1 MGGFIKRQYNSHK
14 QTADNFIWRSLQML
28 GQQGITF
35 FIFILCARLLTSFNF
50 GIYNYILAIIFFLIM
65 FGDFGI
71 STATSKY
78 VAEYN
83 ITDQEKLRAVLFNSG
98 LIIFALAFILSILAV
113 SVGPWY
119 LGDKYVYVLY
129 LLPLIFMSPMTSL
142 YDGVYRG
149 LKKFRQLATI
159 SMVVS
164 IVSVLP
170 VYFLVRSYG
179 LTGALIS
186 QNIFYFVLLLSLG
199 FGHGNFTFKLNKSV
213 INEIGAYS
221 FTYGIAILGNYLFI
235 RFGILILGHYHYIAE
250 IGTYE
255 LLNKMFMI
263 LVLPFTLLGQV
274 VAPNFAEFAVRKQ
287 YGKILEKTKKYTVY
301 FFVLG
306 IVLGTA
312 LYFIIPNI
320 VKIFIPNQYNDLL
333 FAILPFSII
342 IFVTNIWA
350 ATVDAGILV
359 PTGYAKLMAKFYVLL
374 GLCGT
379 ILAIILCNYIGYMG
393 VIYSFA
399 LTNLVMAVGLRIIFI
414 RDLYRSTL

>member
-1 MGGFIKRQYNSHK
+1 
-14 QTADNFIWRSLQML
+14 ML
-28 GQQGITF
+28 GQQGMTF
-35 FIFILCARLLTSFNF
+35 FIFILCARLLTSFDF
-50 GIYNYILAIIFFLIM
+50 GIYNYILAIVFFLIM

-83 ITDQEKLRAVLFNSG
+83 ITDVNKLKAVLFNSG
-98 LIIFALAFILSILAV
+98 LIIFALTFILSILALTI
-113 SVGPWY
+113 GPSY

-129 LLPLIFMSPMTSL
+129 LLPLIFLSPMTSL

-159 SMVVS
+159 SLVVS
-164 IVSVLP
+164 AISVLP

-186 QNIFYFVLLLSLG
+186 QDIFYLFLLLSLG
-199 FGHGNFTFKLNKSV
+199 FGHGNFAFKLNKSV
-213 INEIGAYS
+213 IKEIGSYS

-235 RFGILILGHYHYIAE
+235 RFGILILGHYHYITE

-255 LLNKMFMI
+255 LLNKIFMI

-306 IVLGTA
+306 IMLGIA
-312 LYFIIPNI
+312 LYFVIPYIIR
-320 VKIFIPNQYNDLL
+320 IFIPNQYNDLL
-333 FAILPFSII
+333 FSILPFSVL
-342 IFVTNIWA
+342 IFVANIWA
-350 ATVDAGILV
+350 ATVDAGILI
-359 PTGYAKLMAKFYVLL
+359 PTGYAKLMAKFYILL
-374 GLCGT
+374 GIIGT
-379 ILAIILCNYIGYMG
+379 ILSIVLVKYYGYLG
-393 VIYSFA
+393 VIYSF
-399 LTNLVMAVGLRIIFI
+399 TICNLLMAIILRIFFFVKLRNLKYII
-414 RDLYRSTL
+414 